1 MRRRKLQQISFS
13 LLIFFALPGSTLSQ
27 TNSSECPLDFSVL
40 RNFVSAST
48 VPTNTSSLCAFSVQA
63 LHLVLAQYL
72 LTSSRFLPPAPS
84 ASSCWSHFQSF
95 LSPFL
100 PADADFSLPSS
111 CGFRPEWISAGCM
124 SITTRSAF
132 ESAVPPSAR
141 DDMAANCNQSLVAV
155 PSCTACTTSL
165 NRVKAAYLPGP
176 AVGNVT
182 KCADYPFIY
191 AAAVS
196 NPSGPSAPG
205 TAFCLFFLD
214 SAPSGPPS
222 PSAGSRNWIYGVVVG
237 CVALLLLA
245 AVAAWLFS
253 RRRGRRRRRRRMDA
267 EAPSAG
273 SRALESIGAS
283 TTLVK
288 YAFDD
293 IKAATGNFSRDR
305 LVGRGGYGNV
315 YCGVLPD
322 GSAVAIKRFKNCSA
336 AGDASFAHEVEVI
349 ASVRHVNL
357 LALRGYCIATTPM
370 EGHQRMI
377 VCDLVEN
384 GSLHDHLFGSPG
396 ESRLSWPLRQK
407 IAVGMARGLAYLHY
421 GAQPAII
428 HRDIKSSN
436 ILVDENF
443 EAKLA
448 DFGLAKFA
456 PEGMSHMSTRVAGTL
471 GYVAP
476 EYALYGQL
484 TEKIDVYSFGV
495 VLLELLSG
503 RKAFVSLGEGQSFVL
518 TDWAWSLVRQ
528 GRTFEVIQE
537 GMEDM
542 GPREVVEKYVLV
554 AVLSTHPQLHARPT
568 MDQIVKILETDLS
581 VPTIPDR
588 PIPIVASMEDI
599 ERSMSSSGSGGLTSF
614 SGYQPFTNGADRV
627 SSHSS
632 EEEALS

>member
-13 LLIFFALPGSTLSQ
+13 LLIFFVLPGSTLSQ
-27 TNSSECPLDFSVL
+27 TNSTECPLDFSVL

-132 ESAVPPSAR
+132 ESAVPPPPATTW
-141 DDMAANCNQSLVAV
+141 
-155 PSCTACTTSL
+155 PPTATSL
-165 NRVKAAYLPGP
+165 WPPSPPAPPAPPASTASRPPTSRARRRQRHQVRRLPLHLRRRRLQP
-176 AVGNVT
+176 LR
-182 KCADYPFIY
+182 PLRPRHRLLPLLPRLR
-191 AAAVS
+191 S
-196 NPSGPSAPG
+196 LRPPS
-205 TAFCLFFLD
+205 
-214 SAPSGPPS
+214 PS

-253 RRRGRRRRRRRMDA
+253 RRRGRRRRRRRKDA

-396 ESRLSWPLRQK
+396 RAAS
-407 IAVGMARGLAYLHY
+407 
-421 GAQPAII
+421 
-428 HRDIKSSN
+428 
-436 ILVDENF
+436 
-443 EAKLA
+443 
-448 DFGLAKFA
+448 
-456 PEGMSHMSTRVAGTL
+456 AGR
-471 GYVAP
+471 
-476 EYALYGQL
+476 
-484 TEKIDVYSFGV
+484 
-495 VLLELLSG
+495 SG
-503 RKAFVSLGEGQSFVL
+503 RRSRSGWRA
-518 TDWAWSLVRQ
+518 DWRTCIT
-528 GRTFEVIQE
+528 GRS
-537 GMEDM
+537 
-542 GPREVVEKYVLV
+542 PR
-554 AVLSTHPQLHARPT
+554 
-568 MDQIVKILETDLS
+568 
-581 VPTIPDR
+581 
-588 PIPIVASMEDI
+588 
-599 ERSMSSSGSGGLTSF
+599 
-614 SGYQPFTNGADRV
+614 
-627 SSHSS
+627 
-632 EEEALS
+632 